1 MLPLRCALTLY
12 VLQFKDENV
21 PDINLTMTHPTP
33 EVLLLVF
40 AIVAMVIA
48 ILLLSL
54 NRLIAGKPL
63 PREHEVPFECGLNP
77 TTSPKKSLSINYF
90 LIASAFLIFE
100 LETAILWP
108 WAVNYWE
115 LGIAGMVSAVSF
127 MVILLLGLF
136 YLLAKKALTI

>member
-1 MLPLRCALTLY
+1 MCALRDY
-12 VLQFKDENV
+12 VLQFKDENKPIV
-21 PDINLTMTHPTP
+21 NLPMINPTP
-33 EVLLLVF
+33 EVFLLVF
-40 AIVAMVIA
+40 AIVAMIIA

-63 PREHEVPFECGLNP
+63 PRKDEAPFECGLNP
-77 TTSPKKSLSINYF
+77 TTSAKKSLSINYF

-115 LGIAGMVSAVSF
+115 LGIAGMISAVSF
-127 MVILLLGLF
+127 MIILLLGLF
-136 YLLAKKALTI
+136 YLLAKRALTI